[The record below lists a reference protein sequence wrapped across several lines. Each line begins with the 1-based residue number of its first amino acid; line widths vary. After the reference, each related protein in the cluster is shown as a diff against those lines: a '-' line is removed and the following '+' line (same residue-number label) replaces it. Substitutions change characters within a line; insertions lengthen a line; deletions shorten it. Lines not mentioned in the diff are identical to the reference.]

1 MAKFSVG
8 LGAVGFLKL
17 EAAAKAIAASDADSV
32 HFDIMDGVFVP
43 RITYGARLL
52 AELRP
57 LIKNKKF
64 TAHLMVAEPQKH
76 IEDFARAGAD
86 AVALH
91 IENKNFSRAVKE
103 ARRHK
108 LKVFAV
114 LQIQTPIARLKPYLG
129 KVDGATIMCAPIGY
143 SGKPFDRR
151 ALAKIKELRRIAPSG
166 FQISAD
172 GGIDLKNGLE
182 VVVAG
187 ATELISGS
195 AVWQGRD
202 LAAAVQRFRAL
213 RA

>member
-1 MAKFSVG
+1 MAKLSVG

-91 IENKNFSRAVKE
+91 IENKNFARAVLK

-108 LKVFAV
+108 LKVSAV
-114 LQIQTPIARLKPYLG
+114 LQIQTPVARLKPYLS

-151 ALAKIKELRRIAPSG
+151 ALAKIEELRRIAPSG
-166 FQISAD
+166 FRISAD
-172 GGIDLKNGLE
+172 GGIDCKNGLE
-182 VVVAG
+182 VVAAG

-202 LAAAVQRFRAL
+202 LAGTVARFRAL
-213 RA
+213 KA